1 MKKNIVDVIIPVF
14 NAEGSISNCINS
26 VLNQD
31 LLNSVILI
39 NDGSVDSTK
48 SILIEYQ
55 RKYKQIKLI
64 NLERNGGL
72 VNALNIGIENS
83 SAPFIARLDADD
95 TMMPNR
101 LEKQYKFLI

>member
-1 MKKNIVDVIIPVF
+1 MKKYIVDVIIPVF
-14 NAEGSISNCINS
+14 NAEGSIANCINS

-55 RKYKQIKLI
+55 RKYKQRSI
-64 NLERNGGL
+64 RCRY
-72 VNALNIGIENS
+72 
-83 SAPFIARLDADD
+83 F
-95 TMMPNR
+95 
-101 LEKQYKFLI
+101 